1 MCAGSFYLQQCGICC
16 ICYGSLPWFPSL
28 TRFCPIPR
36 TRYLLALA
44 LQASLL
50 FVLLPHNHI
59 HLDLLEARLALS
71 TVDYHRNVQVSMRLN
86 QWSRELCFE
95 QLNCPLSKLHRLREA
110 SFMKSEEILWK
121 QKLIFL
127 CSLREKKE
135 ERESCMRGRQRRNE
149 KVNGNV
155 ICLHG

>member
-59 HLDLLEARLALS
+59 HLDLLEAWLALS

-95 QLNCPLSKLHRLREA
+95 QLNCPLSKLHRCEKLPLWNRKKPSGNKS
-110 SFMKSEEILWK
+110 SFSCVAYAKK
-121 QKLIFL
+121 RRK
-127 CSLREKKE
+127 EKAACVVDKGE
-135 ERESCMRGRQRRNE
+135 TRKWMGM
-149 KVNGNV
+149 
-155 ICLHG
+155 